1 MISLLSKF
9 MTAAAWFVLLVMCNS
24 VQAQWEICEGDQCV
38 TSPSDRK
45 LQHGATQDCL
55 FSGSTWHFDGAQSPR
70 ETKYAAS
77 LTDPPLEAA
86 YISLYGTTTDQQST
100 FSGQS
105 ESFCQDPVSAPVR
118 VGNPLRKAARR
129 IQSATNREFFAER
142 LGVLRSNRTTLGSI
156 RLNHR
161 VRCCR

>member
-24 VQAQWEICEGDQCV
+24 VQAQWDICEGDQCV

-55 FSGSTWHFDGAQSPR
+55 FSGSTWHVEGAQSPR

-77 LTDPPLEAA
+77 LTDPPLETA
-86 YISLYGTTTDQQST
+86 YLSPYGATTDHHST
-100 FSGQS
+100 FRGQS
-105 ESFCQDPVSAPVR
+105 EYLCEDPVSAPVQ
-118 VGNPLRKAARR
+118 VGNPPRKAARR

-142 LGVLRSNRTTLGSI
+142 LAVLRSNRKPLGSI

>member
-100 FSGQS
+100 FSGLS
-105 ESFCQDPVSAPVR
+105 EYLCEDPVSAPVR
-118 VGNPLRKAARR
+118 VGNPLRKTARK